1 MAQLAAGAQH
11 EGGDPTCSLAGTNTH
26 MVVPMLLNKPLP
38 WDRYLST
45 AGGGGGGTSSSP
57 MTPPLPQS
65 KPSIAITAQGRFLF
79 DVNQTSSPC
88 PLAQSSLVS
97 LPIDPKSWPF
107 IGPRPD

>member
-45 AGGGGGGTSSSP
+45 AGGHILQPNDPSPAPVQAQHSNHCTGT
-57 MTPPLPQS
+57 L
-65 KPSIAITAQGRFLF
+65 
-79 DVNQTSSPC
+79 
-88 PLAQSSLVS
+88 SL
-97 LPIDPKSWPF
+97 
-107 IGPRPD
+107 